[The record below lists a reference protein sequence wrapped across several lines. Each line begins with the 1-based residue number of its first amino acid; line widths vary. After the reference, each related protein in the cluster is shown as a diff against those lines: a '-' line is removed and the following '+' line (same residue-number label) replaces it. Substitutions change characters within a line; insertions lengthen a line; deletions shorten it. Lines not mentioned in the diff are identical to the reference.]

1 MRCFFKTISFYVIF
15 TTLAQIVHGLR
26 KPPRILHLKA
36 EHELILNTEIGERF
50 NREIK
55 ALMAS
60 REESSIFRTSCTS
73 PSEKWLHEQTKS
85 LSNEDLSNF
94 FDWYL
99 HVLPFAY
106 KLYVENNE
114 YDDEYFG
121 VNGEYTTEIQ
131 SIHRRTEDFWTDSR
145 VDGDVGKISLFCA
158 HGSDLADRE
167 KLVQTLHLLF
177 SDSNDESS
185 IEDLADDIQEL
196 IQRLPGR
203 YNYPLLTFNA
213 FATDAIGPDE
223 ASIIIGDGYFQFQK
237 DSGVESEGPEYAHT
251 HEYSHHLQLLLGVG
265 ELNDDFS
272 DQSAKKQELMADAF
286 SAYFLAHDSGG
297 DMTSEEISNLHAI
310 AYSVGDCEVT
320 NEAHHGTPSQRKCAT
335 VWGSSLADSDRGRKL
350 KLQDV
355 AKEFESWYTK
365 IDEMDDSCD
374 CPTKSSS
381 AISGSLSTWLVTAAA
396 ANFIAI
402 LF

>member
-1 MRCFFKTISFYVIF
+1 MLLFYVICI
-15 TTLAQIVHGLR
+15 TKAQNIVHGLR
-26 KPPRILHLKA
+26 NSRRILHMKS
-36 EHELILNTEIGERF
+36 EHELILQTEIGEKF

-60 REESSIFRTSCTS
+60 REESSIFRTPCTS
-73 PSEKWLHEQTKS
+73 PSAMWLQEQTKS
-85 LSNEDLSNF
+85 LSDEDLSNF

-106 KLYVENNE
+106 KLYVEDNE

-121 VNGEYTTEIQ
+121 VNGEYTDEIQ

-145 VDGDVGKISLFCA
+145 AEGDVGEISLFSA

-167 KLVQTLHLLF
+167 KLIQTLELLF
-177 SDSNDESS
+177 DDSFDEYSV
-185 IEDLADDIQEL
+185 EDLADDIQEL
-196 IQRLPGR
+196 IERLPGR
-203 YNYPLLTFNA
+203 YDYPLLTFNA
-213 FATDAIGPDE
+213 FATDAMGQDE

-251 HEYSHHLQLLLGVG
+251 HEYSHHLQFLLEAD
-265 ELNDDFS
+265 ELNDRAS

-297 DMTSEEISNLHAI
+297 DMTSEEISNVKTI
-310 AYSVGDCEVT
+310 AYSVGDCEIT
-320 NEAHHGTPSQRKCAT
+320 NDAHHGTPSQRKCAT
-335 VWGSSLADSDRGRKL
+335 IWGSSLADSDSGRTL

-355 AKEFESWYTK
+355 ANQFETWYAK

-374 CPTKSSS
+374 YPTQSSS
-381 AISGSLSTWLVTAAA
+381 ARSGSLSTWLVTTAAA
-396 ANFIAI
+396 SVTAI